1 MQWLIK
7 DDNTGEFLD
16 GFFFKD
22 LWEARGF
29 IGRMGPAF
37 GKVYKP
43 ICETGNP
50 TFNRMINEGLVQ
62 DDLQGILLPLISIDE
77 YVPGDAETDNIVL
90 AFFIK
95 GVPEAVLPF
104 KNFCEKTKGVDSA
117 DYGDSDTIPSTS
129 IVYVEMERENIKM
142 EDIRDLMVQVGMI
155 SGLEPDD
162 FTMTF
167 PHTGDKFPYD
177 LKLMATYFKSRDE
190 RENKLAQRKAEKKAE
205 RMAQK
210 EVERFQQEREESEA
224 PEQEEPHASAQEL
237 GIPSEGGAAQPEQAA
252 QDLGIP
258 TEGGAVQPGQ
268 PGQPAQAAQSA
279 QELGIPTSESRNLSD
294 YLARLL

>member
-1 MQWLIK
+1 MQWLIR
-7 DDNTGEFLD
+7 DDNTGKFLD

-29 IGRMGPAF
+29 IDRMGPAF
-37 GKVYKP
+37 GEVYKP
-43 ICETGNP
+43 ICETGNS

-62 DDLQGILLPLISIDE
+62 NDLQGILLPLVSIDE

-90 AFFIK
+90 AFFVK

-104 KNFCEKTKGVDSA
+104 KNFCEKTKGVVSA

-129 IVYVEMERENIKM
+129 IVYVEMERENIEM
-142 EDIRDLMVQVGMI
+142 EDIRDLMIQVGMI

-177 LKLMATYFKSRDE
+177 LKLMATYFRSRDE
-190 RENKLAQRKAEKKAE
+190 RENKLAQRKAERKAE
-205 RMAQK
+205 KLAQR
-210 EVERFQQEREESEA
+210 EVERFQQ
-224 PEQEEPHASAQEL
+224 QEEEPQQQEDPHASAQEL
-237 GIPSEGGAAQPEQAA
+237 GIPSEGGEGQEQSAQN
-252 QDLGIP
+252 LGIP
-258 TEGGAVQPGQ
+258 TEGGEAQPV
-268 PGQPAQAAQSA
+268 QPAQAAQATQSA
-279 QELGIPTSESRNLSD
+279 QELGIPTAESRELSD